1 MYIREVLRRM
11 RTRDGFRFIVTCH
24 FQLFLHYALDMQGV
38 AVMPP
43 NGEGGGQFP
52 YNFKERHKWYVVET

>member
-1 MYIREVLRRM
+1 M